1 MRVLAGLS
9 LLTKKHNTQTAD
21 ETPVEAEEEGRSSLK
36 RTSSAA
42 LDDQEESEP
51 EQTDDAGQGSLRHDP
66 DMGERTSTAA
76 LTLLMMPE
84 TTEAPPTPFF
94 QFPSV
99 APAVLTKPT
108 GPGYSGVPP
117 GVPPPKRAC
126 FQFGQNAPSV
136 LAAWPQGMRN
146 SGGNSPCHSPRP
158 HRVNSG
164 SGRASVGSTCQ
175 AELKEAVSKMLQA
188 RLSSTSER
196 MEPTSPKTSP
206 RGSRVSAT

>member
-1 MRVLAGLS
+1 MRVLGGLS
-9 LLTKKHNTQTAD
+9 LLTKKHNKQTAD

-51 EQTDDAGQGSLRHDP
+51 EQTDDAGKGSVRHDP
-66 DMGERTSTAA
+66 DMGERTSNAA

-108 GPGYSGVPP
+108 GPGSSP

-136 LAAWPQGMRN
+136 LAAWPQGRVH
-146 SGGNSPCHSPRP
+146 SGDNSPREPSSPRP
-158 HRVNSG
+158 RMNSG

-175 AELKEAVSKMLQA
+175 AELKEAVSKMIQA

-196 MEPTSPKTSP
+196 MEPISPKTSP